1 MLQAHQTKVKKKNY
15 LKKNR
20 KKTRLFNVTK
30 NNVQNF
36 WVSPILKATEQQLN
50 AKK

>member
-1 MLQAHQTKVKKKNY
+1 MLQAHQTKVKKTIF
-15 LKKNR
+15 KKTE
-20 KKTRLFNVTK
+20 KKTRLCNMTK

>member
-1 MLQAHQTKVKKKNY
+1 MLQAHQTKVKKKLF
-15 LKKNR
+15 LKKL